1 MPLMSK
7 ARSVGKVE
15 MLLLAPDRTAGL
27 EKSATGSLSLT
38 FNGIAGDCHSGLLR
52 ASDSRTLQQ
61 YPRDTPIR
69 NVRQVTLLSVEEL
82 GQVAAAMEIPEVK
95 PEWVGANLVTS
106 GIANLTLLP
115 PSTRMQFPSGA
126 TLVVD
131 MENAPC
137 RQVADVIRQHHGD
150 KGLTFVKHATHK
162 RGLTAWVEREGAIAV
177 GDAITLWIPPQRHWD
192 DNAPRLL

>member
-1 MPLMSK
+1 MPLMTK

-15 MLLLAPDRTAGL
+15 MLLLAPDRAAGL
-27 EKSATGSLSLT
+27 EKAATGSLNLT
-38 FNGIAGDCHSGLLR
+38 FNGIEGDCHSGLLR

-61 YPRDTPIR
+61 YKRDTPIR

-82 GQVAAAMEIPEVK
+82 AEVAAAMEIPQVK

-106 GIANLTLLP
+106 GIPDLTLLP

-126 TLVVD
+126 TIVID

-137 RQVADVIRQHHGD
+137 RQVADVIRQYHGD
-150 KGLTFVKHATHK
+150 KGLSFVKHATHK
-162 RGLTAWVEREGAIAV
+162 RGLTAWVEREGTIAL

-192 DNAPRLL
+192 DNAPRLI

>member
-1 MPLMSK
+1 MPLMTK

-15 MLLLAPDRTAGL
+15 MLLLAPDRAAGL
-27 EKSATGSLSLT
+27 EKAATGSLSLT
-38 FNGIAGDCHSGLLR
+38 FNGIEGDCHSGLLR

-61 YPRDTPIR
+61 YKRDTPIR

-82 GQVAAAMEIPEVK
+82 AEVATRMEIPEVK

-106 GIANLTLLP
+106 GIPDLTLLP

-126 TLVVD
+126 TIVID

-137 RQVADVIRQHHGD
+137 RQVADVIRQYHGD
-150 KGLTFVKHATHK
+150 KALSFVKHATHK
-162 RGLTAWVEREGAIAV
+162 RGLTAWVEREGTISL
-177 GDAITLWIPPQRHWD
+177 GDAITFWIPQQRHWSD
-192 DNAPRLL
+192 KTTRKA

>member
-1 MPLMSK
+1 MPLMTK
-7 ARSVGKVE
+7 ARSTGKVE
-15 MLLLAPDRTAGL
+15 MLLLAPDRAAGL
-27 EKSATGSLSLT
+27 EKAATGSLRLS
-38 FNGIAGDCHSGLLR
+38 FDGIEGDCHSGLLR

-61 YPRDTPIR
+61 YKRDTPIR

-82 GQVAAAMEIPEVK
+82 AEVAAAMEIPEVK

-106 GIANLTLLP
+106 GIPDLTLLP

-137 RQVADVIRQHHGD
+137 RQVSDVIRQYHGD
-150 KGLTFVKHATHK
+150 KALSFVKHANHK
-162 RGLTAWVEREGAIAV
+162 RGLTAWVEREGMIAA
-177 GDAITLWIPPQRHWD
+177 GDAITLWIPPQRHWN